1 MPDKKTTSSSFNW
14 NRLLLVITV
23 TFFILYVFK
32 NIFFNPEEI
41 TWSYF
46 KNELVSKQNVDRVDI
61 VDKQKVFVY
70 LKKKNGNLLNDKNF
84 SKKFIDEN
92 QPEYY
97 FEIGSVELFQK
108 ELNEL
113 QANIPENKKIITVFS
128 TTENNWQNILGWLI
142 PIFMVIVFWFF
153 LKNFLGPGKSGS
165 TGIFD
170 FGKSKPTEYY
180 NQSPSLK
187 ITFKDV
193 AGYEEA
199 KQEIMEIIQFLKTP
213 EIYKNL
219 GAKIPKGILL
229 LGPPGTGK
237 THLAKAIA
245 GESDVPFFS
254 ISGSEFVEMFV
265 GVGAARVR
273 DLFLKAKQKAP
284 SIIFIDEIDSIG
296 RIRSA
301 GAAFMVNDEREGTL
315 NQLLS
320 EMDGFDAN
328 TNVIVIAASNRPDI
342 LDTAL
347 LRPGRFDRHIYLE
360 LPNKS
365 EREAIFKIH
374 SKKLVF
380 DSSIKFDELA
390 LQTPGFSGADIANA
404 CNEAALIAA
413 RTKKNQIGISEFNE
427 AIERIVIGPEKKS
440 KVISEA
446 EKKIIATHESGHAL
460 VASNLKKLKL
470 IHKISIIPRGRSLG
484 STGIIFEEQHIY
496 TQSQLNDLICILLSG
511 KAAEEVMLNEC
522 SSGSSDD
529 LDKATQHAYQMVIN
543 LGLNKEIGSLNFTKL
558 NQNQYNFYPPYSES
572 TGSLIDYEVRKII
585 KKEYNRAIEIL
596 TEDKPLLQFVS
607 YELLKNEVLLKAEI
621 ETIIKK
627 NKHLIYD

>member
-142 PIFMVIVFWFF
+142 PIFMVIVFWF
-153 LKNFLGPGKSGS
+153 LLRNFLGPGKSGS

>member
-1 MPDKKTTSSSFNW
+1 MPEYKSTVSSFNLIK
-14 NRLLLVITV
+14 LLLVITV
-23 TFFILYVFK
+23 AFFILYVLKSVFL
-32 NIFFNPEEI
+32 NPEEI
-41 TWSYF
+41 TLSYF
-46 KNELVSKQNVDRVDI
+46 KNELVSKQKVDRVNI
-61 VDKQKVFVY
+61 LDKQKVFVY
-70 LKKKNGNLLNDKNF
+70 LKTQNSNLSTNKNNSNKLID
-84 SKKFIDEN
+84 SK
-92 QPEYY
+92 QPDYF

-113 QANIPENKKIITVFS
+113 EANIPENKKIITVFS
-128 TTENNWQNILGWLI
+128 TTDNNWQEIFSWLI
-142 PIFMVIVFWFF
+142 PIFIVIVFWAFWRNFF
-153 LKNFLGPGKSGS
+153 GSGRSGS
-165 TGIFD
+165 AGIFD

-180 NQSPSLK
+180 NQSEALK

-213 EIYKNL
+213 EIYKKL

-296 RIRSA
+296 RVRSA

-320 EMDGFDAN
+320 EMDGFDSI
-328 TNVIVIAASNRPDI
+328 TNIIVIAASNRPDI

-360 LPNKS
+360 LPNKL

-374 SKKLVF
+374 SQNLVL

-390 LQTPGFSGADIANA
+390 IQTPGFSGADIANA
-404 CNEAALIAA
+404 CNEAALITA
-413 RTKKNQIGISEFNE
+413 RNKKNQIGIAEFNE
-427 AIERIVIGPEKKS
+427 AIERILIGPEKKS

-460 VASNLKKLKL
+460 VASNLNRLQL

-484 STGIIFEEQHIY
+484 STGIIFEEQHLY
-496 TQSQLNDLICILLSG
+496 THSQLNDLICILLSG
-511 KAAEEVMLNEC
+511 KAAEEVVLNEC
-522 SSGSSDD
+522 SSGSADD

-543 LGLNKEIGSLNFTKL
+543 LGLNKELGSLNFTKM
-558 NQNQYNFYPPYSES
+558 NQNQYAFYPPYSES

-596 TEDKPLLQFVS
+596 TDEKPLLQFVS
-607 YELLKNEVLLKAEI
+607 YELLKNEVLKKDEI

-627 NKHLIYD
+627 NKFLVYD

>member
-1 MPDKKTTSSSFNW
+1 MPENKSTVSSFNW
-14 NRLLLVITV
+14 IKLLLVITV
-23 TFFILYVFK
+23 AFFILYVFK
-32 NIFFNPEEI
+32 SIFFNPEEI
-41 TWSYF
+41 TLSYF
-46 KNELVSKQNVDRVDI
+46 KNELVSKQKVDRVNI
-61 VDKQKVFVY
+61 LDKQKVFVY
-70 LKKKNGNLLNDKNF
+70 LKTQNSNLSTNKNNSNKLID
-84 SKKFIDEN
+84 SK
-92 QPEYY
+92 QPDYF

-113 QANIPENKKIITVFS
+113 EANIPENKKIITVFS
-128 TTENNWQNILGWLI
+128 TTDNNWQEIFSWLI
-142 PIFMVIVFWFF
+142 PIFIVIVFWAFWRNFF
-153 LKNFLGPGKSGS
+153 GSGRSGS

-180 NQSPSLK
+180 NKSEALK

-213 EIYKNL
+213 EIYKKL

-296 RIRSA
+296 RVRSA

-320 EMDGFDAN
+320 EMDGFDSS
-328 TNVIVIAASNRPDI
+328 TNIIVIAASNRPDI

-360 LPNKS
+360 LPNKL

-374 SKKLVF
+374 SQNLVL

-390 LQTPGFSGADIANA
+390 IQTPGFSGADIANA
-404 CNEAALIAA
+404 CNEAALITA
-413 RTKKNQIGISEFNE
+413 RNKKNQIGIAEFNE
-427 AIERIVIGPEKKS
+427 AIERILIGPEKKS

-460 VASNLKKLKL
+460 VASNLNRLQL

-484 STGIIFEEQHIY
+484 STGIIFEEQNLY
-496 TQSQLNDLICILLSG
+496 THSQLNDLICILLSG
-511 KAAEEVMLNEC
+511 KAAEEVVLNEC
-522 SSGSSDD
+522 SSGSADD

-543 LGLNKEIGSLNFTKL
+543 LGLNKELGSLNFTKM
-558 NQNQYNFYPPYSES
+558 NQNQYAFYPPYSES

-596 TEDKPLLQFVS
+596 TDEKPLLQFVS
-607 YELLKNEVLLKAEI
+607 YELLKNEVLKKDEI

-627 NKHLIYD
+627 NKFLVYD

>member
-14 NRLLLVITV
+14 NRLLFVITV
-23 TFFILYVFK
+23 TLFILYVFK
-32 NIFFNPEEI
+32 NIFLNPEEI

-46 KNELVSKQNVDRVDI
+46 KNELVSKQNVDRVNI
-61 VDKQKVFVY
+61 LDKQKVFVY

-142 PIFMVIVFWFF
+142 PIFIVIVFWF
-153 LKNFLGPGKSGS
+153 LLRNFLGPGKSGS

-404 CNEAALIAA
+404 CNEAALIAS
-413 RTKKNQIGISEFNE
+413 RIKKNQIGISEFNE

-522 SSGSSDD
+522 SSGSADD

-596 TEDKPLLQFVS
+596 TEDKPLLQFLS

>member
-14 NRLLLVITV
+14 NRLLFVITV

-32 NIFFNPEEI
+32 NIFFYPEEI

-142 PIFMVIVFWFF
+142 PIFMVIVFWF
-153 LKNFLGPGKSGS
+153 LLRNFLGPGKSGS

-522 SSGSSDD
+522 SSGSADD

-596 TEDKPLLQFVS
+596 TEDKPLLQFLS
-607 YELLKNEVLLKAEI
+607 YELLKNEVFLKAEI